1 MDARD
6 ESSLLGD
13 VGSYLRTNGQ
23 SRGCRKHASKI
34 GGLGYF
40 PSPEPSECRIE
51 TLDRANKAS
60 LQNCQPFNESSDKGQ
75 STKTQPTDFFVLQ
88 SLPPHLSYPVP
99 FKMSGAAQAS
109 STTTKATTDDKKQED
124 TMKDQQKPNM
134 ALEEDD
140 EFEDFPVEGKDSAR
154 VFTFAGCFRK
164 ALC

>member
-1 MDARD
+1 MHETRVPFWGMWVVTSGRMVNGGAAGSTPPRSA
-6 ESSLLGD
+6 ESVIFRHRSQ
-13 VGSYLRTNGQ
+13 VS
-23 SRGCRKHASKI
+23 AESK
-34 GGLGYF
+34 
-40 PSPEPSECRIE
+40 PWAEQ
-51 TLDRANKAS
+51 TKAS
-60 LQNCQPFNESSDKGQ
+60 SQNCQPFNESSDKGQ
-75 STKTQPTDFFVLQ
+75 RTKTQPTDFFVLQ

-109 STTTKATTDDKKQED
+109 STTTKATTDDKKQEA

-140 EFEDFPVEGKDSAR
+140 EFEDFPVEGKDSPR